1 MIRFTFKR
9 VCRQCGSPMDRI
21 KRKHW
26 HRILSRIFPVIQVE
40 CCNRRYLLYFPGANS
55 KKATP

>member
-1 MIRFTFKR
+1 
-9 VCRQCGSPMDRI
+9 MDRI

-26 HRILSRIFPVIQVE
+26 HRILSRIFPVIHVE